1 MRWQRAFYD
10 DFDTFTKDQEILI
23 SMPELIDYVEGFVVL
38 NEHSLKS
45 SSVAFP
51 ANLNFN
57 PKFVL
62 NGRFKVH
69 YCIEFAIHDNQAEG
83 NKVEKVNNFSKN
95 NL

>member
-10 DFDTFTKDQEILI
+10 DFDTFTEDQETLI

-38 NEHSLKS
+38 NEHFLKS

-62 NGRFKVH
+62 NGRFKVY
-69 YCIEFAIHDNQAEG
+69 YCIEFAIHDSQAQG
-83 NKVEKVNNFSKN
+83 IKVEKVNNFSKN